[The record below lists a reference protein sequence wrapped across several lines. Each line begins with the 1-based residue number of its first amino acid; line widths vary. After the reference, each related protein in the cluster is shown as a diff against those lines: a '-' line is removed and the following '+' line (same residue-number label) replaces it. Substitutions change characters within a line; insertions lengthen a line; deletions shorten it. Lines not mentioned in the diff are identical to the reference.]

1 MPDDRAAVYK
11 PVSCS
16 ENTALFLQDM
26 YQNMFQFS
34 TFNRFDQIVI
44 GKHFKCFFIEFFI
57 LCHQHNRDIMS
68 FQAHCPYSFQTPAL
82 ITIQPQK
89 YQIAD
94 LVSLCQS
101 FLSLV
106 RYRRSSASGT
116 SVESCLYSFCASF
129 RISSHIAI
137 VITAIAVFSSLMLF
151 LILTFYFQRKTCAIC
166 ASNCALFFYKLLQ
179 FMICFR
185 IIMSYK
191 HQKEY
196 YYV

>member
-11 PVSCS
+11 HASCS
-16 ENTALFLQDM
+16 ENTAALPPSRLHTSRICTRTCSSSPL
-26 YQNMFQFS
+26 S
-34 TFNRFDQIVI
+34 TGLTRIVI

-101 FLSLV
+101 FQKTLSGSDTEGAL
-106 RYRRSSASGT
+106 ASGT

-151 LILTFYFQRKTCAIC
+151 LILTFYFQRKTYAIC
-166 ASNCALFFYKLLQ
+166 ASNCALFFTNY
-179 FMICFR
+179 CN
-185 IIMSYK
+185 S
-191 HQKEY
+191 
-196 YYV
+196 

>member
-1 MPDDRAAVYK
+1 M
-11 PVSCS
+11 
-16 ENTALFLQDM
+16 L
-26 YQNMFQFS
+26 
-34 TFNRFDQIVI
+34 
-44 GKHFKCFFIEFFI
+44 FIEFFI
-57 LCHQHNRDIMS
+57 LCHMHNRDIMS

-101 FLSLV
+101 FQKTLSGPIQKELCIGPV
-106 RYRRSSASGT
+106 WKG
-116 SVESCLYSFCASF
+116 CLYSFCASF

-151 LILTFYFQRKTCAIC
+151 LILTFYFQRKTYAIC

-191 HQKEY
+191 CQKEY